1 MESPGKPHQSTYHVL
16 VEGNI
21 GVGKSTFLNRLKENL
36 GNDATVFTEPVE
48 LWTNF
53 KGTNL
58 LQQMYD
64 NPDRNSF
71 RFQTFVQLSIGSVQ
85 HSFVKTPVKI
95 MERSLQSGRFI
106 FTEAMFKLGHIDQV
120 EYDII
125 DEWFQWLTKI
135 SPQIDEIIYLRASPE
150 TALKRLRQRGRI
162 GESGVSLEYLTHIHE
177 LHEQWLQSGS
187 NTVKVRVIDP
197 DRSLAES
204 LQTADNISTEI
215 KSKILPYFKTKYYY
229 KV

>member
-1 MESPGKPHQSTYHVL
+1 MESSGKPHQSTYHVL

-71 RFQTFVQLSIGSVQ
+71 RF
-85 HSFVKTPVKI
+85 
-95 MERSLQSGRFI
+95 
-106 FTEAMFKLGHIDQV
+106 
-120 EYDII
+120 
-125 DEWFQWLTKI
+125 
-135 SPQIDEIIYLRASPE
+135 
-150 TALKRLRQRGRI
+150 
-162 GESGVSLEYLTHIHE
+162 
-177 LHEQWLQSGS
+177 
-187 NTVKVRVIDP
+187 
-197 DRSLAES
+197 
-204 LQTADNISTEI
+204 
-215 KSKILPYFKTKYYY
+215 
-229 KV
+229 